1 MRIMAPLK
9 IILDSWAVLAFLE
22 DEPAAE
28 RVEQV
33 FIEAA
38 NEGTQLLMTTVNMG
52 EVWYNVARSRS
63 AQEADQAVQ
72 RLFSIGIN
80 LVPADWELSYSA
92 AQFKSQKRI
101 PYADCFVASLAK
113 IEGGLVL
120 TGDPDFKVLEDQVE
134 IEWL

>member
-1 MRIMAPLK
+1 MAPLK